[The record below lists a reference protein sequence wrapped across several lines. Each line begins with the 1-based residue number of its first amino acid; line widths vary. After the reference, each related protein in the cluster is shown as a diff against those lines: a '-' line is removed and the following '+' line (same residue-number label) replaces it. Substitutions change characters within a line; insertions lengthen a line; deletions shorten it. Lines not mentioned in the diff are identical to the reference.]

1 MYTITNEQQTK
12 IAAWAAT
19 WDRFDPCNVLE
30 RLINVGGRA

>member
-1 MYTITNEQQTK
+1 MSTITNEQQTK
-12 IAAWAAT
+12 IAT